1 MWTPV
6 LFQHHHGIQMLVGQA
21 LPFLMSHVPT
31 HVIWASQISF
41 FTNLYRHN
49 CQGCDIMC
57 LFFALV
63 RPLPDFNVTDYKL
76 CVAQVANGQPGF
88 LAYETRFWFPSK
100 ESRSYSPFYY
110 SYEVR
115 CLCLILRQG
124 TPLPSSFGTYC
135 AAGASFTGM
144 GLPSV

>member
-1 MWTPV
+1 M
-6 LFQHHHGIQMLVGQA
+6 G
-21 LPFLMSHVPT
+21 
-31 HVIWASQISF
+31 SQISF

-124 TPLPSSFGTYC
+124 TPLLSSFGTYC